1 MFVNSIVLYLLTT
14 ELAIFEITEDS
25 NLCQEIK
32 IGDDYTVNTT
42 LREIMVTLASLTP
55 SVAGVNS
62 SLANGKI
69 TVLDNDG
76 IVHTI
81 LACSNYAVNSS
92 LL

>member
-55 SVAGVNS
+55 SVAGVDS
-62 SLANGKI
+62 SLANGII

-81 LACSNYAVNSS
+81 LACFNYAVNSS

>member
-1 MFVNSIVLYLLTT
+1 MLNSIILYLLTT

-32 IGDDYTVNTT
+32 IGDDYTVNNT

-55 SVAGVNS
+55 SVAGVDS
-62 SLANGKI
+62 SLANGNI

-81 LACSNYAVNSS
+81 LACFNYAVNSS